1 MAAAVQQR
9 TATNNNNITT
19 HDGEHSKRAETT
31 HNGVNQLNS
40 GRESRQRKRSTVQR
54 MLSNI
59 IEERKKSRGLESSEG
74 EPGIIINF
82 YEFSTVIFMNLRFDF
97 FQYIYILKYLK
108 NVMVNG

>member
-9 TATNNNNITT
+9 TATNNNNIIT
-19 HDGEHSKRAETT
+19 HDGGHSKRAETT

-59 IEERKKSRGLESSEG
+59 IEERKKSRGSESSEG

-82 YEFSTVIFMNLRFDF
+82 MICFD
-97 FQYIYILKYLK
+97 I
-108 NVMVNG
+108 